1 MTETAPENTVLTAAV
16 EAYAK
21 PDAAEWLAFMAE
33 HSADITPMYQQID
46 VNDDKDDGAD
56 ARASQRKRKRAAA
69 LTDETAPLEG
79 LKASITP
86 PLIDVLRIVQQAN
99 LGMSPSIRGHAEH
112 GGHVLREY
120 LTPREYDLFERTGMS
135 PTERR
140 PCLLCMR
147 SQIHYAHMCMVH
159 NMQDMPNSGIL
170 LNSIDQSALRYRPED
185 RMRLH
190 NAPAAGQ
197 LF

>member
-56 ARASQRKRKRAAA
+56 A
-69 LTDETAPLEG
+69 
-79 LKASITP
+79 SITP

-99 LGMSPSIRGHAEH
+99 L
-112 GGHVLREY
+112 V
-120 LTPREYDLFERTGMS
+120 RTGA
-135 PTERR
+135 R
-140 PCLLCMR
+140 PSQTHNGVNVAIVNEVIHRQTYSFECLLL
-147 SQIHYAHMCMVH
+147 SQ
-159 NMQDMPNSGIL
+159 
-170 LNSIDQSALRYRPED
+170 
-185 RMRLH
+185 
-190 NAPAAGQ
+190 
-197 LF
+197 